1 MKDHVIRIL
10 LIMLTFTTA
19 GCAVTERYDQYLGKV
34 VDAETKQ
41 PLEGAAVVVVYN
53 TQHWGL
59 AGSVTYY
66 ADAQETVTDK
76 NGEFRIP
83 SIRLYTLQILSGWE
97 QHPRV
102 TILKPGYGCYPTHKY
117 AAPKFEYG
125 SLPPNQ
131 YVTIELPKLIT
142 KEERLQNYG
151 CYPSESVPEVK
162 YEKLFHLIQQERED
176 IGLDPSRSPQR
187 SAK

>member
-102 TILKPGYGCYPTHKY
+102 TIFKPGYGCYPTHKY

-131 YVTIELPKLIT
+131 YVTIGLPSVQQESIDQ
-142 KEERLQNYG
+142 RLRNAA
-151 CYPSESVPEVK
+151 CLPSPGVPEDRFVNLRNLTSMEYK
-162 YEKLFHLIQQERED
+162 S
-176 IGLDPSRSPQR
+176 IGYGTKG
-187 SAK
+187 AK